1 MMKKTN
7 GDKPGEAKLKIIET
21 ENLIKRKLYTVRR
34 VIDNKISSAA
44 ILLATACATDANTAY
59 YVKEYNKKHRK
70 KQKEYHNQWSRAKAD
85 ALRDSGYTELKRQD
99 KKTTY

>member
-59 YVKEYNKKHRK
+59 YVKEYNNGNYNSREDYI
-70 KQKEYHNQWSRAKAD
+70 EYMAD
-85 ALRDSGYTELKRQD
+85 KFQFLMNGGKL
-99 KKTTY
+99 